1 MANDS
6 NTNNDSAGYID
17 DVEVPEEMY
26 IFGDPSVYDD
36 IPDVT
41 VWYERV
47 QLNRMKNRW
56 MLLRFYLLRQ
66 TQQVI

>member
-6 NTNNDSAGYID
+6 NINNDLAGHID
-17 DVEVPEEMY
+17 DVEVPEEIY

-41 VWYERV
+41 VW
-47 QLNRMKNRW
+47 
-56 MLLRFYLLRQ
+56 
-66 TQQVI
+66 